1 LCQPSRFPR
10 IPAAFVPAA
19 PDASRAFHSLPPHA
33 TCPPIFHGEAPIF
46 RHIQHFPTA
55 EQART
60 AEQANSSDH
69 RRATVRYNPRLP
81 GARFQPVDRPS
92 SRGHGDVDAVHLA
105 RLRVRAV
112 HLPRRGLDSVLLS
125 RAVPPPERAVHHVAG
140 DGPGGAG
147 GGTGAHVQRSLP
159 YVPGPADSSGLLQAQ
174 QLFQK
179 DSNIITPESLATV
192 KAAIANSDKDKKAA
206 AEATKKAVPRKA
218 AGQSWE
224 DPTLA
229 DWPENDFRLFCG
241 DLGNEVNDDV
251 LTKAFSKYPSFNMA
265 RVIRDKWTG
274 KTKGYGFV
282 SFANA
287 SDLAAALKEMN
298 GKYVGNRPIKLRK
311 STWKNRIDFEAL
323 EKAKT
328 QPQKKIKVQKRS
340 VLHK

>member
-1 LCQPSRFPR
+1 MSTQSISPASAAAQFTY
-10 IPAAFVPAA
+10 PAAAAAAVTAPSYFPVPFHLQNAQYAAWPAGTAAAPAVAPVPAYNA
-19 PDASRAFHSLPPHA
+19 IYPMPQ
-33 TCPPIFHGEAPIF
+33 
-46 RHIQHFPTA
+46 IQ
-55 EQART
+55 
-60 AEQANSSDH
+60 
-69 RRATVRYNPRLP
+69 
-81 GARFQPVDRPS
+81 
-92 SRGHGDVDAVHLA
+92 
-105 RLRVRAV
+105 
-112 HLPRRGLDSVLLS
+112 
-125 RAVPPPERAVHHVAG
+125 
-140 DGPGGAG
+140 
-147 GGTGAHVQRSLP
+147 
-159 YVPGPADSSGLLQAQ
+159 QAQ

-179 DSNIITPESLATV
+179 DSNIITPEALATV
-192 KAAIANSDKDKKAA
+192 KAAIANSVKDKKVG
-206 AEATKKAVPRKA
+206 ATKKAVPRKA

-251 LTKAFSKYPSFNMA
+251 LAKAFSKYPSFNMA

-287 SDLAAALKEMN
+287 SDLTSALKEMN

-323 EKAKT
+323 EKGKT
-328 QPQKKIKVQKRS
+328 EPQKKIKLQKRS

>member
-1 LCQPSRFPR
+1 
-10 IPAAFVPAA
+10 
-19 PDASRAFHSLPPHA
+19 PHPHDH
-33 TCPPIFHGEAPIF
+33 TTGRVEET
-46 RHIQHFPTA
+46 RNLS
-55 EQART
+55 RT
-60 AEQANSSDH
+60 ATSHSRIGGESLGRTPPSSPALRRSGLS
-69 RRATVRYNPRLP
+69 RRAT
-81 GARFQPVDRPS
+81 
-92 SRGHGDVDAVHLA
+92 
-105 RLRVRAV
+105 
-112 HLPRRGLDSVLLS
+112 
-125 RAVPPPERAVHHVAG
+125 PPPPPLSTVPTATAMSTQSISPASASAQFAYPAAAVATTPSYFPV
-140 DGPGGAG
+140 PF
-147 GGTGAHVQRSLP
+147 HVQNPQYAAWPAVTAAAPALAP
-159 YVPGPADSSGLLQAQ
+159 VPAYNAVYPVPQVQQAQ

-179 DSNIITPESLATV
+179 DSKIISPEALATV
-192 KAAIANSDKDKKAA
+192 KAAIANSEKDKKV
-206 AEATKKAVPRKA
+206 EATKKAVPRKA

-251 LTKAFSKYPSFNMA
+251 LTKAFSKFPSFNMA

-323 EKAKT
+323 EKGKT
-328 QPQKKIKVQKRS
+328 QPQKKIKLQKRS

>member
-1 LCQPSRFPR
+1 MSAQS
-10 IPAAFVPAA
+10 ISPAA
-19 PDASRAFHSLPPHA
+19 PSYFPVPFHLQNVVQLAWPAAPAYNAVYPLPQVQVPQMWEFV
-33 TCPPIFHGEAPIF
+33 PIFHYYGC
-46 RHIQHFPTA
+46 
-55 EQART
+55 
-60 AEQANSSDH
+60 
-69 RRATVRYNPRLP
+69 
-81 GARFQPVDRPS
+81 
-92 SRGHGDVDAVHLA
+92 
-105 RLRVRAV
+105 
-112 HLPRRGLDSVLLS
+112 VLL
-125 RAVPPPERAVHHVAG
+125 VMKDEIIFDFMV
-140 DGPGGAG
+140 
-147 GGTGAHVQRSLP
+147 
-159 YVPGPADSSGLLQAQ
+159 Q

-179 DSNIITPESLATV
+179 DAQIITPEALATV
-192 KAAIANSDKDKKAA
+192 KAAIANSEKDKKI
-206 AEATKKAVPRKA
+206 EEKKNAVPRKA

-311 STWKNRIDFEAL
+311 STWKTRIDYEAL
-323 EKAKT
+323 QKPKT
-328 QPQKKIKVQKRS
+328 PPQKKFKAQKRG

>member
-1 LCQPSRFPR
+1 MSTQS
-10 IPAAFVPAA
+10 ISPAAATPSYFPVPFHLQNPQYAAWPAAAAAAPAVAPVPVPAYNA
-19 PDASRAFHSLPPHA
+19 VYPLP
-33 TCPPIFHGEAPIF
+33 
-46 RHIQHFPTA
+46 Q
-55 EQART
+55 
-60 AEQANSSDH
+60 
-69 RRATVRYNPRLP
+69 V
-81 GARFQPVDRPS
+81 
-92 SRGHGDVDAVHLA
+92 
-105 RLRVRAV
+105 
-112 HLPRRGLDSVLLS
+112 
-125 RAVPPPERAVHHVAG
+125 
-140 DGPGGAG
+140 
-147 GGTGAHVQRSLP
+147 
-159 YVPGPADSSGLLQAQ
+159 Q

-179 DSNIITPESLATV
+179 DSKIITPEALATV
-192 KAAIANSDKDKKAA
+192 KAAIANSEKDKKV
-206 AEATKKAVPRKA
+206 EATKKVVPRKA

-323 EKAKT
+323 EKGKT
-328 QPQKKIKVQKRS
+328 QPQKKIKPQKRS

>member
-1 LCQPSRFPR
+1 MSTQSISPASASAQFSY
-10 IPAAFVPAA
+10 PAAAAAAAATPSYFPVPFHLQNAQYPAWPAA
-19 PDASRAFHSLPPHA
+19 AAA
-33 TCPPIFHGEAPIF
+33 APAAAPAVAPV
-46 RHIQHFPTA
+46 PT
-55 EQART
+55 
-60 AEQANSSDH
+60 
-69 RRATVRYNPRLP
+69 YN
-81 GARFQPVDRPS
+81 
-92 SRGHGDVDAVHLA
+92 AVY
-105 RLRVRAV
+105 
-112 HLPRRGLDSVLLS
+112 PM
-125 RAVPPPERAVHHVAG
+125 PQ
-140 DGPGGAG
+140 
-147 GGTGAHVQRSLP
+147 VQ
-159 YVPGPADSSGLLQAQ
+159 QAQ

-179 DSNIITPESLATV
+179 DSKIITPEALATV
-192 KAAIANSDKDKKAA
+192 KAAIANSEKDKKV
-206 AEATKKAVPRKA
+206 EPTKKAVPRKA

-229 DWPENDFRLFCG
+229 DWPETLIVLYHQDNKPSEKFHPHRVLEDVMCSPTCYSFDACHMGFSNDFRLFCG

-251 LTKAFSKYPSFNMA
+251 LTKAFSRYPSFNMA

>member
-1 LCQPSRFPR
+1 MSAQS
-10 IPAAFVPAA
+10 ISPAAASAQFTYPAA
-19 PDASRAFHSLPPHA
+19 AAAPSYFPVPFHLQNAQYTAWPAS
-33 TCPPIFHGEAPIF
+33 APAVAPV
-46 RHIQHFPTA
+46 PT
-55 EQART
+55 
-60 AEQANSSDH
+60 
-69 RRATVRYNPRLP
+69 YN
-81 GARFQPVDRPS
+81 
-92 SRGHGDVDAVHLA
+92 AVY
-105 RLRVRAV
+105 
-112 HLPRRGLDSVLLS
+112 PM
-125 RAVPPPERAVHHVAG
+125 PQ
-140 DGPGGAG
+140 
-147 GGTGAHVQRSLP
+147 VQQ
-159 YVPGPADSSGLLQAQ
+159 VQ

-179 DSNIITPESLATV
+179 DSKIITPEALATV
-192 KAAIANSDKDKKAA
+192 KAAIANSDKDKKV
-206 AEATKKAVPRKA
+206 EATKKAVPRKA

-265 RVIRDKWTG
+265 RVVRDKWTG

-287 SDLAAALKEMN
+287 TDLAAALKDMN

-328 QPQKKIKVQKRS
+328 QPQRKIKVQKRS

>member
-1 LCQPSRFPR
+1 LPHRHTIDHTTVPHNPEDAQPLPR
-10 IPAAFVPAA
+10 QPRAAESANPSTARHRPAPALRRSGLPQAATPPLFRPVPTAIAMSTQSISPAAASAQFTYHAAAAAAVATTPSYFPVPFHLQYPQYAAWPAATAAMPAVAPVPAYVY
-19 PDASRAFHSLPPHA
+19 PMP
-33 TCPPIFHGEAPIF
+33 
-46 RHIQHFPTA
+46 Q
-55 EQART
+55 
-60 AEQANSSDH
+60 
-69 RRATVRYNPRLP
+69 
-81 GARFQPVDRPS
+81 
-92 SRGHGDVDAVHLA
+92 
-105 RLRVRAV
+105 
-112 HLPRRGLDSVLLS
+112 
-125 RAVPPPERAVHHVAG
+125 
-140 DGPGGAG
+140 
-147 GGTGAHVQRSLP
+147 VQ
-159 YVPGPADSSGLLQAQ
+159 QAQ

-179 DSNIITPESLATV
+179 DSKIISPEALATV
-192 KAAIANSDKDKKAA
+192 KAAIANSEKDKKVD
-206 AEATKKAVPRKA
+206 ATKKAVPRKA

-265 RVIRDKWTG
+265 RVIKDKWTG

-323 EKAKT
+323 EKGKT
-328 QPQKKIKVQKRS
+328 QPQKKIKLQKRS